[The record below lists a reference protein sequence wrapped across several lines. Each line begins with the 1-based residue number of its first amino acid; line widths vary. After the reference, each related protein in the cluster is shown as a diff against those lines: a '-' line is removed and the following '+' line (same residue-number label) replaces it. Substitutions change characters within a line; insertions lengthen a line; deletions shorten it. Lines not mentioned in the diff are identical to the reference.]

1 MQYSTIDYSTGGFGE
16 LRTVLVTLSGT
27 HGTGKSTHAG
37 RCYYLL
43 NKSGYKFAYV
53 RHQDLLDPFGF
64 VLRRA
69 ARVLGFRKAS
79 DLERRKPV
87 RALWAAYILF
97 IYYPLLVGG
106 IRLRRI
112 LGYSVVTDRY
122 LYDMLVGFWGN
133 RMSAPMERLLIR
145 IITRPDVSFVLDAD
159 ENRILRE
166 RPEHTVEYIR
176 REQLLYREVA
186 ERFALKKIYTGENA
200 SLIWQSLLREIRKAL
215 GEQERT
221 YGTIGENS

>member
-1 MQYSTIDYSTGGFGE
+1 M
-16 LRTVLVTLSGT
+16 RTVLVTLSGT

-43 NKSGYKFAYV
+43 NNHGYKFSYV

-69 ARVLGFRKAS
+69 ARILGFRKTS
-79 DLERRKPV
+79 DLERTKPMRV
-87 RALWAAYILF
+87 LWSAYILF

-112 LGYSVVTDRY
+112 FGYSVVADRY

-145 IITRPDVSFVLDAD
+145 IVTRPNVSFVLDAD
-159 ENRILRE
+159 DKRILRE
-166 RPEHTVEYIR
+166 RPEHTPEYIR
-176 REQLLYREVA
+176 REKFLYGQVA
-186 ERFALKKIYTGENA
+186 RRFGLKRIYTGDNPAIIWE
-200 SLIWQSLLREIRKAL
+200 SLYRDIRAVL
-215 GEQERT
+215 GDCEPT
-221 YGTIGENS
+221 YN